1 LLGGFSFDVGVWF
14 TSMTVTASFL
24 DVEIRE
30 MLPSDTD
37 PSGLTPGRTIQ
48 LTFAGGGKAIKSLVP
63 VTASGS
69 SGWEPITLTNAR
81 ILEDFIG
88 KGQVITGG
96 GQFLAV
102 GLSGADLQFLHT
114 GGRCF
119 VSASGFD
126 ASVPTASW
134 GYWKQHGAIQ
144 PRPPGAKDTAT
155 LKYRLNE
162 QRQKYGGIAI
172 FARQWTYNAYK
183 YTAGDLRTERAQI
196 LSKGVPG
203 PADAARLAEIEL
215 SLDSLEQLMA
225 LMRDANW

>member
-1 LLGGFSFDVGVWF
+1 
-14 TSMTVTASFL
+14 MTVTASFL

-37 PSGLTPGRTIQ
+37 PSGFTPGRTIQ
-48 LTFAGGGKAIKSLVP
+48 LTFAGGGKGIKSLTP
-63 VTASGS
+63 VTVSGS
-69 SGWEPITLTNAR
+69 TGWKPITLSNAR
-81 ILEDFIG
+81 TLEQFIG
-88 KGQVITGG
+88 KGEVITGG
-96 GQFLAV
+96 VQLGPG
-102 GLSGADLQFLHT
+102 GLSGADLHFLNA

-126 ASVPTASW
+126 FSVPTASW
-134 GYWKQHGAIQ
+134 GYWKQHGALQ
-144 PRPPGAKDTAT
+144 PRPLGPKDGAT

-162 QRQKYGGIAI
+162 ERRKYGGIAM
-172 FARQWTYNAYK
+172 FAKQWTYNAYK

-225 LMRDANW
+225 LMRADNW